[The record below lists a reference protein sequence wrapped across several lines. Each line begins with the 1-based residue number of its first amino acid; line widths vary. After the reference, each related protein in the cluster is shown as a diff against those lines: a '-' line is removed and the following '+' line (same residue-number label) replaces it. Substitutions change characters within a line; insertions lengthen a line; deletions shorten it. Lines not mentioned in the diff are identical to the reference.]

1 MTALDVRA
9 EQIRTVY
16 RQTGPVLLTNGVNSV
31 IVSAAL
37 WSSVARPLL
46 LGWLALI
53 AVMSVARAWLY
64 RRYIH
69 ATPVPSQAGQWGAR
83 FVVGSGAAGV
93 LWGGACFFLMS
104 EAGPLP
110 ELLVSFVI
118 GGMCAAAAGTLA
130 SHLPAFMAFIGPALA
145 ALSLCMASLGGAMHS
160 MMAVMVLIYAAGLIA
175 VAKVNHRVLTEAF
188 SLRFE
193 KAMLLERLSAAQT
206 HLEETNHT
214 LEQRVVERTEAFR
227 KQANALRDAQRME
240 AIGRLAGGVAH
251 DFNNLLTVIL
261 INLSDLVERPTL
273 DERTKGILREVRQAA
288 TRGADLVRQLLLFS
302 RRQRAVVETLE
313 LNHVV
318 RTMDVVLRRSLGEG
332 NDLSLVLADTDLFV
346 HLDAPQLEQIL
357 INLITN
363 ARDAMASGGVVTV
376 ETRTLQ
382 LSEAADGI
390 DAGYYAVLSVGD
402 TGVGMDAETRQRI
415 FEPFFTTKEFG
426 KGTGLG
432 LATVYGIVEQSGGQI
447 RVSSEPRQGSCFQVY
462 FPLGQPSSEAGD
474 AAAPRAGSGTR
485 KAVKARGPV
494 TVLLVEDEPS
504 VRAVARRVL
513 ERAGHRVLAAQN
525 ADEALTVSAEHAGPI
540 ELLVTDVVMAGM
552 DGPVLA
558 ARLCAQRP
566 DLRALFISGYTRGH
580 VVPRD
585 DASSGVGFLGKPFTA
600 EALLAKVNEVLAV
613 TPQERRPASGQ
624 G

>member
-1 MTALDVRA
+1 M
-9 EQIRTVY
+9 
-16 RQTGPVLLTNGVNSV
+16 
-31 IVSAAL
+31 
-37 WSSVARPLL
+37 

-53 AVMSVARAWLY
+53 SVMSLARAWLY

-69 ATPVPSQAGQWGAR
+69 ASPMPSRAGVWGVR

-104 EAGPLP
+104 ETGPVP

-130 SHLPAFMAFIGPALA
+130 SHLPAFIAFIGPALA
-145 ALSLCMASLGGAMHS
+145 ALAVCMASSGDAIHS
-160 MMAVMVLIYAAGLIA
+160 VMAVMVLIYAAGLTV

-193 KAMLLERLSAAQT
+193 KATLLERLSSAQA
-206 HLEETNHT
+206 HLEETNRT
-214 LEQRVVERTEAFR
+214 LEQRVLERTEAFR
-227 KQANALRDAQRME
+227 KQADALRDAQRME

-261 INLSDLVERPTL
+261 INLSDVVERPTL
-273 DERTKGILREVRQAA
+273 DERTRSILKEVRQAA

-302 RRQRAVVETLE
+302 RRQRAAPEILD
-313 LNHVV
+313 LNQLV
-318 RTMDVVLRRSLGEG
+318 RTLDTLLRRSLGEG
-332 NDLSLVLADTDLFV
+332 NSLSLVLEDTALFV
-346 HLDAPQLEQIL
+346 CLDATQLEQIL
-357 INLITN
+357 INLVTN

-382 LSEAADGI
+382 LLEAADGI
-390 DAGYYAVLSVGD
+390 EAGSYAVLSVGD
-402 TGVGMDAETRQRI
+402 TGVGMDAATRQRI
-415 FEPFFTTKEFG
+415 FEPFFTTKEVG

-447 RVSSEPRQGSCFQVY
+447 RVSSKPSQGSCFHIY
-462 FPLGQPSSEAGD
+462 FPLGQPSSEAQD

-485 KAVKARGPV
+485 RAVKARGAV

-504 VRAVARRVL
+504 VRAVARRIL

-525 ADEALTVSAEHAGPI
+525 AEEALTLSADHAGPI

-566 DLRALFISGYTRGH
+566 DLRALFISGYSRGH
-580 VVPRD
+580 AVPRD
-585 DASSGVGFLGKPFTA
+585 DADSGVGFLGKPFTA
-600 EALLAKVNEVLAV
+600 EALLAKVNEILAV
-613 TPQERRPASGQ
+613 TAQARQPASKRG
-624 G
+624 